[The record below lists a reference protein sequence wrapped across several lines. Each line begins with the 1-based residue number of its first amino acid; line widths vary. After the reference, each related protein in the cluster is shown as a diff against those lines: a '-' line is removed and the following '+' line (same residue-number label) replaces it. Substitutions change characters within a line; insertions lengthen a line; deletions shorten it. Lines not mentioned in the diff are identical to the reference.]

1 MKLYLLRHGIAAD
14 LEEADCSRDADRP
27 LTPKGKR
34 RVRAI
39 AAALKRLGVKPG
51 LILTSPYL
59 RARQTAGI
67 VAEILGAKGRL
78 RLCSHLT
85 PGGNARRLI
94 EFIQEAEPEAGAVLL
109 VGHEPYL
116 SSLASWLVTG
126 SPSSTLTLKKGGV
139 CLLNVSELT
148 PGRCATLEWLL
159 TPRQMRLMAA

>member
-14 LEEADCSRDADRP
+14 LGAAGCSRDADRP

-39 AAALKRLGVKPG
+39 AAALKRLGVKPD

-67 VAEILGAKGRL
+67 VAEMLRAKGRL
-78 RLCSHLT
+78 KLCSHLI
-85 PGGNARRLI
+85 PSGGIRHLI
-94 EFIQEAEPEAGAVLL
+94 EFIRQAEPEADALLL

-116 SSLASWLVTG
+116 SSLASLLVSG
-126 SPSSTLTLKKGGV
+126 NPSSTLTLKKGGI
-139 CLLNVSELT
+139 CLLKVRELT
-148 PGRCATLEWLL
+148 QGRCATVEWLL
-159 TPRQMRLMAA
+159 TPRQMRWMAA

>member
-14 LEEADCSRDADRP
+14 LGAAGCSRDADRP

-39 AAALKRLGVKPG
+39 AAALKRLGVEPG

-59 RARQTAGI
+59 RARQTAEI
-67 VAEILGAKGRL
+67 VAEILRAKGRL
-78 RLCSHLT
+78 RLCSHLI
-85 PGGNARRLI
+85 PSGDARHLI
-94 EFIQEAEPEAGAVLL
+94 EFIQQEEPEADGVLL

-116 SSLASWLVTG
+116 STLAGLLVTG
-126 SPSSTLTLKKGGV
+126 GLSSTLTLKKGGV

-159 TPRQMRLMAA
+159 TPRQMRLIAA